1 MLEESLSDLARK
13 NGLVLAREEHSIRAF
28 MAKLSRKYADILTFN
43 DSHNHYY
50 FGFQN
55 GLGIKFAARGGSS
68 QQLVY
73 SSIGHHTHYK
83 LSEIGVKYYELQC
96 TE

>member
-1 MLEESLSDLARK
+1 MSELARK
-13 NGLVLAREEHSIRAF
+13 NGLVLAREEHNIRAY
-28 MAKLSRKYADILTFN
+28 MAKLSRKYADILIFN

-50 FGFQN
+50 FGFHN
-55 GLGIKFAARGGSS
+55 GLGIKFAARNGSS
-68 QQLVY
+68 QLVY